1 MLAFYFSLIVLLL
14 CIPLSISL
22 YGVGLGVLLSS
33 ISAVCFFLFLRI
45 DERSRWGRFIAKR
58 WPLGR
63 SPRSFDPDHDEL
75 DPDEI
80 EYVHNIRNESH
91 ETEIVI
97 TIGLLAGLVA
107 VDVGAIDDWLWS
119 LPLFLSPKTV
129 GVVSSA
135 LIIGIWTSRV
145 GIFAHLLL
153 RCVWIGMVGLGFSYP
168 RGVNRQNLAGPL
180 QRRMYHHLTAPD
192 TSVRLTIQMER
203 LCSLVYAMLLCSVF
217 SLFAWISIVFAC
229 SFLGAYVSRS
239 IYPFFA
245 DIGIYCNLET
255 LYVGASMVFALF
267 GFVLWSYLRVGRN
280 GAVRTIRQPLVEIF
294 YFFKGTLLS
303 QSMLAIPIAIA
314 LPPLCIVIGI
324 LHPIVDVEAEQPFVY
339 LDEVT
344 HDDEIEVPHIP
355 SATIERTVIHLHLP
369 ERTINV
375 WQSHAVHT
383 CLDNSGY
390 VVRNEPGTLEKWAT
404 RSFGVWVDENPKK
417 TVWVQKTSE
426 EALGGFIDL
435 SGLDNGIHTLHVD
448 PCNNAQHRM
457 GLAIPFYLDVK

>member
-1 MLAFYFSLIVLLL
+1 MLAFYLSLIVFLL
-14 CIPLSISL
+14 CVPVSISL
-22 YGVGLGVLLSS
+22 YGVGLGGLLSG
-33 ISAVCFFLFLRI
+33 IGALCFFLFHRI
-45 DERSRWGRFIAKR
+45 DERSRWGRFIAKW

-80 EYVHNIRNESH
+80 EYIHNIRNESH

-97 TIGLLAGLVA
+97 TVGLLAGLVA

-135 LIIGIWTSRV
+135 LVIGIWTSRI

-203 LCSLVYAMLLCSVF
+203 LCSVVYAIFMCSVF

-229 SFLGAYVSRS
+229 SFLGAYASRA
-239 IYPFFA
+239 IYPFFV
-245 DIGIYCNLET
+245 DVGIFCTQET
-255 LYVGASMVFALF
+255 LYVAASMVFALF

-280 GAVRTIRQPLVEIF
+280 SVVRTIRQPLFEIF
-294 YFFKGTLLS
+294 YFFKGTLVS
-303 QSMLAIPIAIA
+303 QSMVAIPIAIA

-324 LHPIVDVEAEQPFVY
+324 LHPIVDVETEQPFVY
-339 LDEVT
+339 LDEVVSGS
-344 HDDEIEVPHIP
+344 EIEVPHIP
-355 SATIERTVIHLHLP
+355 SATIENTVIHLHLP

-383 CLDNSGY
+383 CLDNSGS
-390 VVRNEPGTLEKWAT
+390 VLRNERGALEKWAT
-404 RSFGVWVDENPKK
+404 NSFGVWIDKKPKK
-417 TVWVQKTSE
+417 MVWVQKTAE
-426 EALGGFIDL
+426 DALGGFIDL
-435 SGLDNGIHTLHVD
+435 SGLDNGIHTLRVD